1 MGNSQQAAQEDA
13 NKASTDVVELVGHL
27 SKDGSKGH
35 HRLYKDPTHKMWI
48 ELDGK
53 DIVDVREENE
63 SDMPGQSVIS
73 VRRSATVVKCESL
86 RASIY
91 DAVPQK
97 GTDPDEISG
106 SGQKTQSGKWP
117 RPPHR

>member
-35 HRLYKDPTHKMWI
+35 RRLYKDPTHTVWI

-53 DIVDVREENE
+53 DIVDVREEDE

-91 DAVPQK
+91 DAPPK
-97 GTDPDEISG
+97 HRSDRKLASASE
-106 SGQKTQSGKWP
+106 WP
-117 RPPHR
+117 RH